1 MIHFRDNI
9 LNQISI
15 LCGNPETFSCDPL
28 PAWQDERLNCLAE
41 ISRYLLKKPNI
52 RDFPDVM
59 SFAYWCRKANLQQM
73 IKKRMDPNAIRY
85 GLGLTFHIAPSNVP
99 INFAFSAVF
108 GILSGNSSI
117 IRVSS
122 KATPS
127 RDYLLQAFQEI
138 LSLETFSNISR
149 SILIVEY
156 KRSDEINAFFLKHA
170 KARVIWGGNETI
182 KYMRGF
188 EVPHRS
194 REVVFSDRYSLSIL
208 DAFSV
213 CHADD
218 VAFKRLL
225 EGIYNDIYLM
235 DQFACS
241 SPQLV
246 LWNGKYP
253 EVKQAQKRLW
263 PALSKFASEKYSINP
278 IQVMDKYVD
287 ICRKLSDHN
296 NIKQFTR
303 FSGALYVVSIDTL
316 QKEQHKMRGH
326 SGTVIEYHLKI
337 LKS

>member
-1 MIHFRDNI
+1 MIHFKDSI

-15 LCGNPETFSCDPL
+15 LCGNPATFNCDPV
-28 PAWQDERLNCLAE
+28 PAWQEERLNCLAE
-41 ISRYLLKKPNI
+41 ISRYLLKRPNI

-127 RDYLLQAFQEI
+127 RLLASSFPRNI
-138 LSLETFSNISR
+138 IIGNFSHISS

-156 KRSDEINAFFLKHA
+156 ERSDEINAFFLKHA

-182 KYMRGF
+182 NYMRGF
-188 EVPHRS
+188 EVPPRS

-208 DAFSV
+208 DASSV
-213 CHADD
+213 VQADD

-246 LWNGKYP
+246 
-253 EVKQAQKRLW
+253 
-263 PALSKFASEKYSINP
+263 
-278 IQVMDKYVD
+278 
-287 ICRKLSDHN
+287 
-296 NIKQFTR
+296 
-303 FSGALYVVSIDTL
+303 
-316 QKEQHKMRGH
+316 
-326 SGTVIEYHLKI
+326 
-337 LKS
+337 